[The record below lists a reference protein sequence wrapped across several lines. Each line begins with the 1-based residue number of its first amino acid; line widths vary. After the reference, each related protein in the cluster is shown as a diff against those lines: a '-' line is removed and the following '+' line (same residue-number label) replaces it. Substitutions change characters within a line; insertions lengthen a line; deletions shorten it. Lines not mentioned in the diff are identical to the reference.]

1 MQREYEIGRSGDG
14 RPSPTRRPSSGAR
27 RVVEPSGRAA
37 ASGTGRGAAIR
48 RDVQRALSSRTT
60 LQRAFLLSEILG
72 PPKAFQSNLE
82 QTWEP
87 SAASLPPRG
96 SAEPENG
103 RQHYEWPR
111 HRANERA
118 HRRAHGQRDRSA
130 AATGGHV
137 RAARRAARRLDGGN
151 GRPSAE
157 GGRIAACPHRH
168 RARCCAQPAWR
179 RAARGETRPETDM
192 ILIRARH
199 GRALPS
205 QRPVQTHDGRPR
217 LAMVR
222 VDWTGGGA

>member
-103 RQHYEWPR
+103 RQHYDETTLPR
-111 HRANERA
+111 LNGH
-118 HRRAHGQRDRSA
+118 
-130 AATGGHV
+130 ATGQTNGHTDGHTVSETGPQRQLADTFGRPAALPGGSTEETAGPPLREAASPRAPTATV
-137 RAARRAARRLDGGN
+137 RDAVRSLLGAARRAVRHALRR
-151 GRPSAE
+151 
-157 GGRIAACPHRH
+157 I
-168 RARCCAQPAWR
+168 
-179 RAARGETRPETDM
+179 
-192 ILIRARH
+192 
-199 GRALPS
+199 
-205 QRPVQTHDGRPR
+205 
-217 LAMVR
+217 
-222 VDWTGGGA
+222 